1 MIVKELKEVLE
12 QYGDNTKVYVRY
24 TGGEFEIET
33 GDTFR
38 AQDIE
43 AEYDSLIINI

>member
-1 MIVKELKEVLE
+1 MRVKDLKEVLE
-12 QYGDNTKVYVRY
+12 QYGDNTQIYVRY
-24 TGGEFEIET
+24 TGGDLEVEE

-43 AEYDSLIINI
+43 AEYDSLVINI